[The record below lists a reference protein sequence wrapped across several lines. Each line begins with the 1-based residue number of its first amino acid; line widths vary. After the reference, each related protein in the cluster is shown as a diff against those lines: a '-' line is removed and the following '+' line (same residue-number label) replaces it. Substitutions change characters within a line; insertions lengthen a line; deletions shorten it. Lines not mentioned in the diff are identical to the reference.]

1 MQAMISILDTE
12 FAESVNCAKQMV
24 DGKLSVFGVEGL
36 RVVITIS
43 SETTQK
49 ASLPTPKRLRLEKM
63 AGTTGPQTPASPVAP
78 AKRTNPMYFYPTAKP
93 LLMPL
98 MSLLFLFSV

>member
-36 RVVITIS
+36 RVADASILPRVTTGNTMAPSVVIGEQPAALLWREDSIGN
-43 SETTQK
+43 
-49 ASLPTPKRLRLEKM
+49 LGLTPDLDLALHRLEVPPD
-63 AGTTGPQTPASPVAP
+63 TIHSD
-78 AKRTNPMYFYPTAKP
+78 REHIE
-93 LLMPL
+93 
-98 MSLLFLFSV
+98 

>member
-49 ASLPTPKRLRLEKM
+49 ASLPTPKRLRLEKF
-63 AGTTGPQTPASPVAP
+63 AGGTGTEPAASSASP
-78 AKRTNPMYFYPTAKP
+78 TNNMKLLDFKPTCNPFLVRLIKP
-93 LLMPL
+93 FV
-98 MSLLFLFSV
+98 LFF